1 MLLLLEFLIS
11 GLGKIIISNDLINF
25 DPCREPHRLVRDEEK
40 EQFLETFATIRKSA
54 VILKS
59 LDSRVGNDSTS
70 TREFKSLVSET
81 DMYATKHEGMSEA
94 ELVCGFMESLTLT
107 EETQTAIERN
117 TRGQADNPLWFEL
130 RKGHITASKF
140 HDVYTKVNSVVS
152 NRSQT
157 EPRTT
162 PLVSKLRD

>member
-25 DPCREPHRLVRDEEK
+25 DPCREPHRLVHDEEK

-54 VILKS
+54 VIFKL

-70 TREFKSLVSET
+70 TREVKSLVSET

-117 TRGQADNPLWFEL
+117 TRGQADNSLWFEL

-152 NRSQT
+152 NRSQS

-162 PLVSKLRD
+162 PLV